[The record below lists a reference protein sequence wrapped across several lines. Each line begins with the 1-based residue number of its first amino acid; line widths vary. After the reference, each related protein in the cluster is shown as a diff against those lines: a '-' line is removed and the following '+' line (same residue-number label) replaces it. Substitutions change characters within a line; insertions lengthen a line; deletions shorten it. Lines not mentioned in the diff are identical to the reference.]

1 MPKRKTTEEF
11 IEDAIKIHKEKYGYD
26 NVVYKNCKTKVEIY
40 CKNCNKYFMQT
51 PSEHLDG
58 CGCPTCGRNNVKS
71 KLYGVGVND
80 LDEPI
85 SHNGKHFKFYLVWKS
100 MMYRCYYKGFHKR
113 ENTYSDCFVCEE
125 WTYLSNFKRW
135 FDENYVDGYELDK
148 DILSDGNREYAPN
161 KCCFVPKQINNL
173 IKKSQICYKS
183 IHNGITKSKKD
194 NFCVTIQKR
203 KRKIV
208 FKGINSLEESINIY
222 NEEKTKYIHELA
234 DEYYSKHKIT
244 ESVYEALKRYRF
256 INKNGRAK

>member
-11 IEDAIKIHKEKYGYD
+11 IADAIKIHKDKYGYE
-26 NVVYKNCKTKVEIY
+26 NVVYKNNKTKVEIY

-51 PSEHLDG
+51 PNEHLDG
-58 CGCPTCGRNNVKS
+58 CGCPTCGTKMVKS
-71 KLYGVGVND
+71 KLYGVGIND

-85 SHNGKHFKFYLVWKS
+85 SYKGKHFKFYLVWRS
-100 MMYRCYYKGFHKR
+100 MMYRCYYEGFHNR

-135 FDENYVDGYELDK
+135 FEDNYVDGYELDK

-183 IHNGITKSKKD
+183 IHNGITKSRND

-208 FKGINSLEESINIY
+208 FKGINSLEEAIIIY

-234 DEYYSKHKIT
+234 DEYYSKHEIT